1 MQDVARQGIYFIKT
15 VGIILSAGIFA
26 MAAPLTDLFL
36 READLW
42 WHIKSGQVMLATG
55 HVPQVDTFSYTHEGQ
70 PWIAKEWLSQV
81 IYAVVYDSA
90 GWGGPLLL
98 SAMVIALTAWLLYT
112 SFTRNLQP
120 IFAVLLVL
128 FCQFMV
134 VAVTAARPHV
144 FTFPIAVAFTI
155 LLFGA
160 ARRMER
166 PPFWALLLIVLWTNL
181 HSSFAISFLIAGAA
195 FLDYAQRSRIGD
207 KRTLALWVL
216 FLVLCPAVTLVNPYF
231 IRPHII
237 ALNLVNGIAIMD
249 KISDWAPFT
258 APNNK
263 AVEFGF
269 MAVLFSI
276 TWSRARLTI
285 GQIIFA
291 LFMLHMMLSYL
302 RFIYLFF
309 LLVPLVVLPEVVEA
323 WPVLSMERWQQRA
336 RDSVECFVGRNSVI
350 ISGLV
355 LLMSLSFAGFL
366 LESGRAKPPEFVAIS
381 GALAFVERNVETHPS
396 LKMRVLNGASFG
408 GALIMK
414 NIKTYID
421 GRMEQLFFGDFM
433 TNYLDSG
440 SASGMPQLQKILE
453 DKSIGW
459 TIFPPDSQRNTN
471 LAKLPEWEK
480 TYSDDYAV
488 IYERKGRT

>member
-1 MQDVARQGIYFIKT
+1 MQDIARRGIYFTKT
-15 VGIILSAGIFA
+15 LGIILGAGLFM
-26 MAAPLTDLFL
+26 MAASLTDLFL

-55 HVPQVDTFSYTHEGQ
+55 HVPQVDTFSYTYEGQ

-81 IYAVVYDSA
+81 IYAVVFDSA

-98 SAMVIALTAWLLYT
+98 AAMMIASTAWLLYA
-112 SFTRNLQP
+112 SFTRSLQP
-120 IFAVLLVL
+120 IFSVLLVL

-134 VAVTAARPHV
+134 VAVIAARPHV

-181 HSSFAISFLIAGAA
+181 HSSFAISILIAGAA

-237 ALNLVNGIAIMD
+237 ALDLAKGIAIMD
-249 KISDWAPFT
+249 KISEWAPFT

-269 MAVLFSI
+269 MAVLFS
-276 TWSRARLTI
+276 
-285 GQIIFA
+285 
-291 LFMLHMMLSYL
+291 
-302 RFIYLFF
+302 
-309 LLVPLVVLPEVVEA
+309 LP
-323 WPVLSMERWQQRA
+323 
-336 RDSVECFVGRNSVI
+336 GRGHV
-350 ISGLV
+350 
-355 LLMSLSFAGFL
+355 
-366 LESGRAKPPEFVAIS
+366 
-381 GALAFVERNVETHPS
+381 
-396 LKMRVLNGASFG
+396 
-408 GALIMK
+408 
-414 NIKTYID
+414 
-421 GRMEQLFFGDFM
+421 
-433 TNYLDSG
+433 
-440 SASGMPQLQKILE
+440 
-453 DKSIGW
+453 
-459 TIFPPDSQRNTN
+459 
-471 LAKLPEWEK
+471 
-480 TYSDDYAV
+480 
-488 IYERKGRT
+488 